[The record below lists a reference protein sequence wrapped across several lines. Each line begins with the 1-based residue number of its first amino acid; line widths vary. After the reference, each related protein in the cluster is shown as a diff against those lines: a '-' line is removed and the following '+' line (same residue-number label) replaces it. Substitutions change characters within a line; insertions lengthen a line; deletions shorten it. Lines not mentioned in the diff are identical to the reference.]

1 MSLADALAALRALA
15 VVPIWYALGYDARA
29 AAFAIF
35 VVAALTDALDGWVAR
50 RAGTLSRHGA
60 LVDPLADKVLV
71 LGAALGLVVV
81 GLADGVV
88 LPPELFALLAVRE
101 ITAGIIRIAGYRTGT
116 HGPADLGG
124 KIKTAAEMCAL
135 AVLIVVRPPEPL
147 AVGAIAL
154 LWIAVLFG
162 LVSLARYWPHR
173 RTRLRS

>member
-1 MSLADALAALRALA
+1 MSLADALAILRALA

-35 VVAALTDALDGWVAR
+35 VIAALSDALDGWVAR
-50 RAGTLSRHGA
+50 RAGVLSRHGA

-71 LGAALGLVVV
+71 LGTAFGLTAV

-88 LPPELFALLAVRE
+88 LPPELFLLLAFRE
-101 ITAGIIRIAGYRTGT
+101 VTAAAIRIAAYRAGT
-116 HGPADLGG
+116 HRPADLGG

-135 AVLIVVRPPEPL
+135 AVLIVVHPPQPL

-162 LVSLARYWPHR
+162 LVSLARYWLQSR
-173 RTRLRS
+173 SRLS